1 MLPDDVVLKNS
12 YYWASHFYQKG
23 VDFDELVNIGY
34 MTGKV
39 LSDARL
45 LKDHIRYTLLHH
57 VQEEQKFRGMSRG
70 EDIEVEDDISCEK
83 DFKHLYLSIHKAKL
97 SEKEMSVLVLY
108 FFKDYTQPQ
117 IAEQLHITQQSVSCY
132 IKRALKKIKRILMQL
147 KSGEEQ

>member
-1 MLPDDVVLKNS
+1 MLPDDTVLKNS
-12 YYWASHFYQKG
+12 YYWASKFMQKG
-23 VDFDELVNIGY
+23 IDFDELVNIGY
-34 MTGKV
+34 ATGKP

-57 VQEEQKFRGMSRG
+57 VQEEQKFRGMIRG

-147 KSGEEQ
+147 KSGEEK